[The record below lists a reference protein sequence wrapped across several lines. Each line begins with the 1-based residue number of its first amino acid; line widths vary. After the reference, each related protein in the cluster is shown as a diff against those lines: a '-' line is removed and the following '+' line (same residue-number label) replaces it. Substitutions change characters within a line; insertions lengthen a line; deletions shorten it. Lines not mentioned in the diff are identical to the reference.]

1 MTESALIVTQAK
13 DGVESGGRDRVQ
25 DVTWEAGVNASEEKA
40 TATDP
45 VVLRNV
51 CVGLE
56 EKDVEVPEEFGLGAG
71 KSVPL
76 QWRSVVRRGIYRQLL
91 AEAEEE

>member
-25 DVTWEAGVNASEEKA
+25 DVTFEAGVKASEGKA

-56 EKDVEVPEEFGLGAG
+56 EKDVEVP
-71 KSVPL
+71 KNSD
-76 QWRSVVRRGIYRQLL
+76 
-91 AEAEEE
+91 